1 MDPAVQPIAAAR
13 GARILHVALVI
24 GQILVGATFFY
35 LLRTQG
41 PLGGGA
47 PLIGYVTAGLA
58 LVNLTVAVGLLRSRI
73 PQRRMD
79 QSPDDYWSTNESR
92 GASIIIWAM
101 IEGAGLLSWVGYVMS
116 GGIVPAA
123 VATLTIVALVMLR
136 PSRLEGDGA
145 V

>member
-79 QSPDDYWSTNESR
+79 QSPDD
-92 GASIIIWAM
+92 
-101 IEGAGLLSWVGYVMS
+101 LLEY
-116 GGIVPAA
+116 
-123 VATLTIVALVMLR
+123 
-136 PSRLEGDGA
+136 E
-145 V
+145 